1 MILATILILTYPI
14 VKHPDDRSSLVVGNV
29 VEDFI
34 YLRGMTDLHLDGV
47 RAFEGVQLQGLE
59 EAARNK
65 LFPDL
70 VLRVQHVCGEVLH
83 KLGET

>member
-14 VKHPDDRSSLVVGNV
+14 VKHPDDRGSLVVGNV

-47 RAFEGVQLQGLE
+47 RALEGVQLQGLE
-59 EAARNK
+59 EGAGDE
-65 LFPDL
+65 LLPDL
-70 VLRVQHVCGEVLH
+70 ELGIQRVRGEVLH
-83 KLGET
+83 KRGET